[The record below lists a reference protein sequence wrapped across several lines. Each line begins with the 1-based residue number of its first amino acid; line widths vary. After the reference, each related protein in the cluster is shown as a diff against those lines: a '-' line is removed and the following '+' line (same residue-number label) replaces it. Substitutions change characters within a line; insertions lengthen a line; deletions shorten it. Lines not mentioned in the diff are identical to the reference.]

1 MVISDSKDATFS
13 PRFYNDDQFLL
24 QTEYRSVDYRSNL
37 ISDFSFKVDNYKKLK
52 VIFFLSIVNL
62 LI

>member
-24 QTEYRSVDYRSNL
+24 QTEYR
-37 ISDFSFKVDNYKKLK
+37 KKITGK
-52 VIFFLSIVNL
+52 
-62 LI
+62 